1 VNSGIS
7 LKCIAFHFSLSPTNN
22 KQQKNPYPRPTPT
35 PTPPVNGGNN
45 HPPNPPV
52 DGGNNQQPCP
62 LAKLLWQQTTNNKQQ
77 MKWIIQIKSAKRYLP
92 IAITIVMGSVFS
104 VLGFLTIE
112 KLEKAK
118 KQEEFQRLASL
129 HAIAIEQQLNQSLDL
144 ILSLQSFYHASDN
157 VTRQEFHRFVEQ
169 FIDLYPSIQAIEW
182 IPKVAAPQ
190 RLAFEQATRAEGY
203 HKFEIWEQVGLGEKF
218 RAGDRQEY
226 YPVYYLQ
233 PYARNDSSLGFDFAS
248 DPILQTALNQARD
261 TGKMVATPGIQLIQE
276 TRDNLGFL
284 IFKAVYDQNILL
296 NSLENRRNALKG
308 FVAAVFS
315 VGTVI
320 ENALANFPEK
330 SQIIE
335 IYILDESTKEKPEIL
350 YIDPSINPEKYQ
362 QRENIIN
369 QILSNLSNDRFKFSK
384 LITIAGRTWQLV
396 LVAKSRYILSDNYW
410 LSWGSFATCFLF
422 TLLLCLY
429 FWNNINRTVKIE
441 YLVEEKTQ
449 EISHRN
455 QELKKE
461 VGDRLLAESTLRHSE
476 AIMRELYQVTAAK
489 EGTIEQ
495 KLEELLKM
503 GCGWFKMEIGI
514 LARIKTAESQLDYQ
528 EYEVIAVYDPNRL
541 IHRGNTFDLNHTY
554 CRETIKS
561 SESVYIKSTGNDWF
575 KNPAF
580 AASYQVPIQSY
591 FGAQVIVG
599 GSVYGTLSF
608 SSTQVDSIQVD
619 STQVFCT
626 QVDSHQVACTEV
638 ACTEV
643 YSAPNNDGVSAS
655 LNHELLKLM
664 TQWVGTALESKFA
677 AAELEKAR
685 DKALEATR
693 AKSEFLATM
702 SHEIRT
708 PMNGVIGMTSLLLD
722 TPLSEQQKDWV
733 ETIRI
738 SGDFLLT
745 IINDILDFSKI
756 ESGKLDLEFYP
767 FDLRNCIEDALK
779 LLSTSAMKKG
789 LELTCHIDP
798 KCPYSIIGDSTRIRQ
813 ILVNLIGNG
822 IKFTEK
828 GDILVS
834 VTSKKLERRPD
845 ETDNNKARKY
855 EIEFSVK
862 DTGIGIPPDKM
873 ERLFQPFSQ
882 VDASTTRKYG
892 GTGLGLVICKRLSE
906 MMGGTMWVQTQMG
919 QGSTFSF
926 KIVAQESEAI
936 APAYLQDEHPQL
948 DGKRVLIVDDNPT
961 NRKVLSLQIES
972 WKMEPFTVISGIQA
986 IGWLTQEQ
994 HFDLAILDMQMPEM
1008 DGLTLA
1014 KKIRQLPH
1022 YQDLPLIILTS
1033 LAMSEI
1039 GDFNV
1044 EELNLAA
1051 FLYKPIKQSH
1061 LYHVLLKIFGT
1072 QPKVAVDRLMAAPLI
1087 DTTLGQKNP
1096 LRILLAEDNVV
1107 NQKVAV
1113 NLLAR
1118 LGYRADVVANGLE
1131 VLESL
1136 HRQHYDVI
1144 LMDMQMPEM
1153 DGLEATAKIYQDWD
1167 SSQVPYIIALTANA
1181 MIEDRQKCFDVGMHD
1196 YVSKP
1201 IRLEELSQALQK
1213 CSPQQPE
1220 ETSEETTETI
1230 ALSKALIKTVGTN
1243 QAMNDNYEVKRNSAQ
1258 SSLEQPLALDLS
1270 VLHALGDPSDPES
1283 AEFMID
1289 LIDSYLEDAPPLLTE
1304 ISTAVTE
1311 NDLDSLEHNAH
1322 TLKSICFSLGAMPL
1336 GEICKKL
1343 ESLARSGKEKSQPL
1357 TPEVPDMV
1365 SKLWTEYERVKTAL
1379 ALERESY
1386 LR

>member
-1 VNSGIS
+1 
-7 LKCIAFHFSLSPTNN
+7 
-22 KQQKNPYPRPTPT
+22 
-35 PTPPVNGGNN
+35 
-45 HPPNPPV
+45 
-52 DGGNNQQPCP
+52 
-62 LAKLLWQQTTNNKQQ
+62 
-77 MKWIIQIKSAKRYLP
+77 MKWIIQIKSTKRYLP

-104 VLGFLTIE
+104 VLGFLTIGN
-112 KLEKAK
+112 LEKAT
-118 KQEEFQRLASL
+118 KQEEFERLASL
-129 HAIAIEQQLNQSLDL
+129 HTIAIEQQLNQSLDL

-157 VTRQEFHRFVEQ
+157 VNRQEFQRFVEP
-169 FIDLYPSIQAIEW
+169 FIERYPSIQSIEW
-182 IPKVAAPQ
+182 IPKVTAPQ
-190 RLAFEQATRAEGY
+190 RLAFEQTARAEGY
-203 HKFEIWEQVGLGEKF
+203 AKFEIWEQVGLGEKF
-218 RAGDRQEY
+218 RAGDRLEY

-233 PYARNDSSLGFDFAS
+233 PYARNEASFGFDVAS
-248 DPILQTALNQARD
+248 DPIRQTALNQARD
-261 TGKMVATPGIQLIQE
+261 TGKMVATPGIKLLQE

-308 FVAAVFS
+308 YVAAVFS
-315 VGTVI
+315 VGRAI

-335 IYILDESTKEKPEIL
+335 VYLLDESTKETPQFL
-350 YIDPSINPEKYQ
+350 YIDFSINSENYQ
-362 QRENIIN
+362 QEKNIIK
-369 QILSNLSNDRFKFSK
+369 QILSNQVKDKFKFSK
-384 LITIAGRTWQLV
+384 VLPIAGRTWRLV
-396 LVAKSRYILSDNYW
+396 LVAKSAYIFSENYW
-410 LSWGSFATCFLF
+410 LAWGILATGFLF
-422 TLLLCLY
+422 TWLLSLY
-429 FWNNINRTVKIE
+429 FWNNIKRTVKIE
-441 YLVEEKTQ
+441 DLVEERTQ
-449 EISHRN
+449 EISRRN

-461 VGDRLLAESTLRHSE
+461 VGDRILAEETLRHSE
-476 AIMRELYQVTAAK
+476 AIIRELYQFTAAK

-503 GCGWFKMEIGI
+503 GCGWFNMEIGI
-514 LARIKTAESQLDYQ
+514 LARIKPAKSKLDYQ
-528 EYEVIAVYDPNRL
+528 EYEVIAVHDPNRL
-541 IHRGNTFDLNHTY
+541 IHRGTTFDLNHTY
-554 CRETIKS
+554 CRETIKA
-561 SESVYIKSTGNDWF
+561 SESVYIKSNGNDWF
-575 KNPAF
+575 RNPAF
-580 AASYQVPIQSY
+580 AASYQVPVQSY

-608 SSTQVDSIQVD
+608 SSTQIDSN
-619 STQVFCT
+619 
-626 QVDSHQVACTEV
+626 QVACTEV
-638 ACTEV
+638 ACTQGDSNQVACTQLSCTEV
-643 YSAPNNDGVSAS
+643 SCTEVDSAPNNDGASAS
-655 LNHELLKLM
+655 VNHELLKLM

-738 SGDFLLT
+738 SGDSLLT

-756 ESGKLDLEFYP
+756 ESGKLDLEFHP

-779 LLSTSAMKKG
+779 LLSTSAIKKG

-798 KCPYSIIGDSTRIRQ
+798 KCPYSILGESTRIRQ

-822 IKFTEK
+822 IKFTDK
-828 GDILVS
+828 GEILVS

-845 ETDNNKARKY
+845 ETDKNQARKY

-919 QGSTFSF
+919 QGSTFYF
-926 KIVAQESEAI
+926 KIVAEESEAI

-972 WKMEPFTVISGIQA
+972 WKMEAFTVISGIQA

-1014 KKIRQLPH
+1014 KKIRQLPN
-1022 YQDLPLIILTS
+1022 YQNLPLIILTS

-1039 GDFNV
+1039 EDFNA

-1061 LYHVLLKIFGT
+1061 LYHVLLKIFGA
-1072 QPKVAVDRLMAAPLI
+1072 QPQVAVDRLMAPPLI

-1131 VLESL
+1131 VLEAL

-1153 DGLEATAKIYQDWD
+1153 DGLEATAKIYQDWNH
-1167 SSQVPYIIALTANA
+1167 SQVPYIIALTANA

-1201 IRLEELSQALQK
+1201 IRLEELSQALRK
-1213 CSPQQPE
+1213 CSPQKSE

-1230 ALSKALIKTVGTN
+1230 ALSKALTKTIGKN

-1258 SSLEQPLALDLS
+1258 SSLEQPLALDRA

-1289 LIDSYLEDAPPLLTE
+1289 LIDSYLEDAPSLLTE
-1304 ISTAVTE
+1304 ISAAVTD

-1336 GEICKKL
+1336 GDICKKL
-1343 ESLARSGKEKSQPL
+1343 ESQARSGKDKSQPL

-1365 SKLWTEYERVKTAL
+1365 SKLWTEYERVKIAL
-1379 ALERESY
+1379 ASERQNY
-1386 LR
+1386 L